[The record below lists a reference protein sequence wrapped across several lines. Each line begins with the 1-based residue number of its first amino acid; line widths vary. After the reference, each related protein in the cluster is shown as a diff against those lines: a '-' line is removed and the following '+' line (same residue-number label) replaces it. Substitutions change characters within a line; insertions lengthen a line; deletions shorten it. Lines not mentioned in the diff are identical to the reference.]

1 MKVGL
6 FVTNQQFLATD
17 MVSALDDQY
26 AMVRMARDRGWN
38 SLLSGQHYLNEGN
51 NQQLQT
57 VPFLARLAAEAGEMT
72 VGCGILLLNLHNPV
86 YTAETIATL
95 DVICRGNFIFGV
107 GLGYRDMEFDAFGVP
122 KGERVARFED
132 YLTLVQRLWTEES
145 VSYQRFGINLHN
157 VRMNIRPVQKPH
169 PPIWLAANND
179 PAVKRA
185 ARMADA
191 WFINPH
197 ATIDTIRRQM
207 TVYHA
212 ELKAA
217 GKGPPRELP
226 MVKEVFCARDRA
238 TALELAGPYLL
249 AKYRDYAKWGQDKVM
264 PDNTDFNRSLDEL
277 IDGRF
282 ILGSPRAMLQGA
294 RALLEGVRRQP
305 PRHPHPLGRHAALH
319 RALQHAPH
327 LRRAAAGAAQ
337 GLTGPAESAAD
348 TDFVAQPHLVLS
360 RRAPSAIGP

>member
-17 MVSALDDQY
+17 MVSALDDQF

-51 NQQLQT
+51 NKQLQT

-72 VGCGILLLNLHNPV
+72 IGLGILLLNLHNPV
-86 YTAETIATL
+86 YTAETVATL
-95 DVICRGNFIFGV
+95 DVICARQLHLRRGPGLPRRGV
-107 GLGYRDMEFDAFGVP
+107 RRLRRAQGRAGQALRGVP
-122 KGERVARFED
+122 HARPAPVDGGERLLRAA
-132 YLTLVQRLWTEES
+132 S
-145 VSYQRFGINLHN
+145 ASNLHN
-157 VRMNIRPVQKPH
+157 VHMNIRPVQKPR
-169 PPIWLAANND
+169 PPIWMAANND

-207 TVYHA
+207 AIYRA

-238 TALELAGPYLL
+238 TALEMAGPYLL

-264 PDNTDFNRSLDEL
+264 PDDTDFNRSLDEL
-277 IDGRF
+277 IKGRF
-282 ILGSPRAMLQGA
+282 ILGSPEQCYKELEPYWKEFGVNHLVIRTHWAGMPLST
-294 RALLEGVRRQP
+294 ALASMRLISDELLP
-305 PRHPHPLGRHAALH
+305 ALH
-319 RALQHAPH
+319 K
-327 LRRAAAGAAQ
+327 
-337 GLTGPAESAAD
+337 
-348 TDFVAQPHLVLS
+348 V
-360 RRAPSAIGP
+360 